1 MNIARICPQKNQLA
15 LAKAIN
21 ELNKKGKNI
30 ELAIIDRIDNSSYS
44 KELRTFKSVHVH
56 LLGTRNNPRDYM
68 KVADTFCLS
77 SLYEGMPLH

>member
-44 KELRTFKSVHVH
+44 VSSQKKAIDRKSYLRCESKK
-56 LLGTRNNPRDYM
+56 M
-68 KVADTFCLS
+68 KLCIAVKI
-77 SLYEGMPLH
+77 